1 MFATPSKFPG
11 WGGEIQEIPADYDPA
26 SDGPA
31 LLFFSLEGCPWCIRA
46 TPVMK
51 TVATTLGSVV
61 PTYKVPPESPLT
73 RSMGVSGFPTIIH
86 VSELGVPTKF
96 DGERTADAIA
106 SFVCNSIASKNSVCA
121 KYFS

>member
-11 WGGEIQEIPADYDPA
+11 WAGEIQEIPADYDPV

-31 LLFFSLEGCPWCIRA
+31 LLFFSMDSCPWCIRA

-51 TVATTLGSVV
+51 TVAATLGSVV

-73 RSMGVSGFPTIIH
+73 RAMGVTGFPTIIH

-106 SFVCNSIASKNSVCA
+106 SFVCGATASRYSICA
-121 KYFS
+121 KNFS